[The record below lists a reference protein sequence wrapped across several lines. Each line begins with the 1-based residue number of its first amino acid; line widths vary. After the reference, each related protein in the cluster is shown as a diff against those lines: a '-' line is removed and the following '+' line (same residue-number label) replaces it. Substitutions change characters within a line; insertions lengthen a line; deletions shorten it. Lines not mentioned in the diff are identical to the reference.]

1 MWTYSSTGAAEA
13 CGGATGKPQIHDPP
27 LIFDLQ
33 RDKAEETPLES
44 STPEY
49 WAVVEQITR
58 RREELLWD
66 IATDKSVSTA
76 NYNIDESAMP
86 CCDPQQVVCRCDT
99 LGWRWGRFSPSGH
112 ETSLH
117 SPQLDNCR
125 LWCRAET
132 KSEQIKKQAE
142 GWGSGFQ
149 TLACLHCEID
159 HLTIH

>member
-33 RDKAEETPLES
+33 RDKAEETPLEK
-44 STPEY
+44 STPGY

-76 NYNIDESAMP
+76 NYNTDESAVP
-86 CCDPQQVVCRCDT
+86 CCDPQQAVCRCET
-99 LGWRWGRFSPSGH
+99 LGWRWGPFL
-112 ETSLH
+112 TL
-117 SPQLDNCR
+117 
-125 LWCRAET
+125 
-132 KSEQIKKQAE
+132 
-142 GWGSGFQ
+142 GSWDFF
-149 TLACLHCEID
+149 
-159 HLTIH
+159 TISSAG